1 MGEARMRWG
10 EEAKARRG
18 GKEGREDILRL
29 EILKGGRT
37 EKRKG

>member
-1 MGEARMRWG
+1 MG
-10 EEAKARRG
+10 RRG
-18 GKEGREDILRL
+18 QGEKRGKDGREDILRL